1 MALNRAKTTAPVES
15 AEDKAARLLAE
26 QQADMEASNSSDVV
40 AGDEQGDGVEDTI
53 PDTKAADVEPG
64 TEQGTPVE
72 ELKSTAAVEPEFE
85 QEKEKQVATVSAEGT
100 KVTVTEQRASA
111 SAQFKTEMEE
121 AGFEGMNVTGMSF
134 DRVKLH
140 EGKFV
145 MGSGDGVSLGEQFD
159 FNLLSSRDLYI
170 VRQFDGDDAKVFFS
184 YDPQGRTLTDGKSSE
199 ETLQEWRE
207 DGYGTPEQP
216 LDIKQYLEGMAVLI
230 NRDDEHEGTVVS
242 LSIPPASRPRM
253 AGAAVTA
260 RQKYRALPSEVV
272 MRAKVGASIKKGSTT
287 FRPWVFTVVGLLDA
301 E

>member
-26 QQADMEASNSSDVV
+26 QQADMEASNTV
-40 AGDEQGDGVEDTI
+40 ADDHGDGVEDTEA
-53 PDTKAADVEPG
+53 PADQNVPVTDDEPV
-64 TEQGTPVE
+64 TEQGTPVD
-72 ELKSTAAVEPEFE
+72 ELKSTVAAEPEPEFE
-85 QEKEKQVATVSAEGT
+85 QEKQVATTSAEGT
-100 KVTVTEQRASA
+100 KVTVTEARTSA
-111 SAQFKTEMEE
+111 SAQFKSEMEE

-145 MGSGDGVSLGEQFD
+145 MGSGEGISLGESFD
-159 FNLLSSRDLYI
+159 MQLLSTRDQFI

-199 ETLQEWRE
+199 EILNDWKE

-216 LDIKQYLEGMAVLI
+216 LDIKKYLEGMAVLI
-230 NRDDEHEGTVVS
+230 NRQDEHEGTVVS
-242 LSIPPASRPRM
+242 LSIPPASAPRL
-253 AGAAVTA
+253 AGAAVIA
-260 RQKYRALPSEVV
+260 RQKFKALPSEVV
-272 MRAKVGASIKKGSTT
+272 IRAKVGSLIKKGNTS
-287 FRPWVFTVVGLLDA
+287 FRPWVFVAVGRLDA